1 MTDINSKINQT
12 IIRLKRN
19 RMLKDSFWA
28 LLGNLIGKG
37 LPFVA
42 GIFVARLLGSE
53 SYGEFGLIK
62 SSLVSIALF
71 SSFGLGIT
79 ATKFIAEVVDI
90 NQQSAKHIEKIC
102 NIITLISSTIL
113 AIVVLIFA
121 NPIAVILKAPHL
133 TTILRLS
140 TIAIVFNAV
149 NTTQTGVLAGLRA
162 FKTIAK
168 NSTWSGVFSFVVT
181 VGLTYFYNLEGAV
194 TAMCAYLLFN
204 CIINR
209 RSIQRLLPSE
219 EESMTNDYKGTI
231 YHIVSFSFPVALQE
245 STFSIAGWLNTFI
258 LVTYCSYSEYGI
270 YAAAVQWFSVMLF
283 IPGSLRNVA
292 LSNLSANSDR
302 KSKITVLKRL
312 LLINFTSTIIP
323 FLIVL
328 ILASFIASFYGD
340 SFNGLAP
347 VLTIMAFT
355 AVINS
360 LSNVFTQELISINQN
375 WYLFYTR
382 LLRDMATLLVVYI
395 CLAWYN
401 GGALSVAVVGLVW
414 QAMYLFLI
422 GIRSYS
428 LLKKKR

>member
-1 MTDINSKINQT
+1 
-12 IIRLKRN
+12 
-19 RMLKDSFWA
+19 MLKDSFWA

-62 SSLVSIALF
+62 SSLISIALF

-168 NSTWSGVFSFVVT
+168 NSHGVECSH
-181 VGLTYFYNLEGAV
+181 
-194 TAMCAYLLFN
+194 LL
-204 CIINR
+204 
-209 RSIQRLLPSE
+209 
-219 EESMTNDYKGTI
+219 
-231 YHIVSFSFPVALQE
+231 
-245 STFSIAGWLNTFI
+245 
-258 LVTYCSYSEYGI
+258 
-270 YAAAVQWFSVMLF
+270 
-283 IPGSLRNVA
+283 
-292 LSNLSANSDR
+292 
-302 KSKITVLKRL
+302 
-312 LLINFTSTIIP
+312 
-323 FLIVL
+323 
-328 ILASFIASFYGD
+328 
-340 SFNGLAP
+340 
-347 VLTIMAFT
+347 
-355 AVINS
+355 
-360 LSNVFTQELISINQN
+360 
-375 WYLFYTR
+375 
-382 LLRDMATLLVVYI
+382 
-395 CLAWYN
+395 
-401 GGALSVAVVGLVW
+401 
-414 QAMYLFLI
+414 
-422 GIRSYS
+422 
-428 LLKKKR
+428 